1 MRYGIAKYFA
11 VGAVCV
17 ASLVA
22 MGSTIDGLVAD
33 LKSSDV
39 KSRVRARQ
47 LLPREGVSA
56 IEKLM
61 PILASDDLGLRGTA
75 FNVIADIANVAA
87 APGRDEDRLRAA
99 ELLMTLI
106 APEQPE
112 AVKIQGLRLLPIV
125 MSEGFDVSPVA
136 SLLKQDDLREKAR
149 AALIEI
155 GTGEACVALLNALE
169 GADAPFSVALLDA
182 IETFEEESS
191 LERVVEFTN
200 HEDPAVRAAAVRAIA
215 WSGKPEIVALMERV
229 AQTSTPETQST
240 VFDAWLRLADA
251 MAAKGGNWDAAIA
264 QYQAVLRYPVSMA
277 IRSAAIMGLGRHG
290 DGSVARRIVEAG
302 QAFPGE
308 HDAVVAMALTSL
320 QGKEG
325 VTAALAEYPEQ
336 SVIAKQS
343 MLEIWGQ
350 RKETLAID
358 RMKQEIEHATP
369 EIRMAALHA
378 LANVG
383 SMEAFAP
390 LVKVAR
396 SGNEEER
403 AFAFDAAKRMAGSLD
418 TAGNKEGAGLA
429 YLQLWDLTEDK
440 SVRLDVM
447 RGLARCPVPQAF
459 ELVKGALANP
469 EFKDAAVEALA
480 GVTAAI
486 ANANQPEQLREALAL
501 LQSTGA
507 PPEMLVRLAS
517 TMQGAS
523 LPDEFLNLLGVVRN
537 WKVIGPFDWRDD
549 KDWTTPFVGEPDVNP
564 AELVMYGEK
573 QLEWKPV
580 AGDGAIGTVDL
591 IGALGQVERCFG
603 YAYAEVNVPEAID
616 AQIRLGSDDGNQV
629 WLNGKQVFEN
639 RVDRGAALDQD
650 RVDVHLNKGL
660 NSILVK
666 ISQGGGG
673 WSFCL
678 RLASANGAGI
688 SFTQPE

>member
-1 MRYGIAKYFA
+1 MRNAFRKYVA
-11 VGAVCV
+11 IGAFCV

-39 KSRVRARQ
+39 KLRVRARQ

-61 PILASDDLGLRGTA
+61 PILASDDLSLRGTA
-75 FNVIADIANVAA
+75 FNVIADIANAAA
-87 APGRDEDRLRAA
+87 APGRDADRRRAA
-99 ELLMTLI
+99 ELLMTLV

-125 MSEGFDVSPVA
+125 VSEGFDISPVA
-136 SLLKQDDLREKAR
+136 NLLKQDDLREKAR

-155 GTGEACVALLNALE
+155 GAGEACVALLSALE
-169 GADAPFSVALLDA
+169 GADAPFTVALLNA

-191 LERVVEFTN
+191 LERVVEFTS
-200 HEDPAVRAAAVRAIA
+200 HKDPAVRAAAVRAIA
-215 WSGKPEIVALMERV
+215 WSGKPDFVALMEKA
-229 AQTSTPETQST
+229 AQTSTPETQPT

-290 DGSVARRIVEAG
+290 DGSVAGHIVAAG

-308 HDAVVAMALTSL
+308 HDTVVAMALTSL

-325 VTAALAEYPEQ
+325 VTAALAEYPEL

-358 RMKQEIEHATP
+358 LMKQELEHATP

-378 LANVG
+378 LASVG

-396 SGNEEER
+396 SGNDEER

-429 YLQLWDLTEDK
+429 YLQLWELTEEE
-440 SVRLDVM
+440 SVRLDVL

-459 ELVKGALANP
+459 ELVKSALGQPALN
-469 EFKDAAVEALA
+469 DAAIEALA
-480 GVTAAI
+480 GVTAALG
-486 ANANQPEQLREALAL
+486 NAHQAEQTKEALAL

-507 PPEMLVRLAS
+507 SAETLVRLAS
-517 TMQGAS
+517 SIQGAG
-523 LPDEFLNLLGVVRN
+523 LPEEFSNLLGVVRK
-537 WKVIGPFDWRDD
+537 WKVIGPFDWKDD
-549 KDWTTPFVGEPDVNP
+549 SAWTMAFVGEPDVDP
-564 AELVMYGEK
+564 DTAVTYGERE
-573 QLEWKPV
+573 LEWKPV
-580 AGDGAIGTVDL
+580 RASGAIGTVDL
-591 IGALGQVERCFG
+591 IGALGPVERSFG
-603 YAYAEVNVPEAID
+603 YAYAEVDVAEETD

-629 WLNGKQVFEN
+629 WLNGIRVYEN

-650 RVDVHLNKGL
+650 KVDVHLKKGI
-660 NSILVK
+660 NTILVK
-666 ISQGGGG
+666 VSQGAGG
-673 WSFCL
+673 WNFCL
-678 RLASANGAGI
+678 RLASADGTGI
-688 SFTQPE
+688 AFTQPG